1 MLSGKV
7 MIVRLIA
14 GLIKMILLYKMSYY
28 PEPDSHGKNKMK
40 GELYLSDYAVKSE
53 VEKPTV
59 VDTS

>member
-1 MLSGKV
+1 
-7 MIVRLIA
+7 MIIRLIA